1 MNITD
6 LQNLLEHKEWKALVE
21 RYTKEA
27 EDRKNSVL
35 LEYLEGTED
44 QSIYNFKHVAVE
56 QLKIAIELRSEVESI
71 DLPSAREFVKF
82 IDTVIGDYEKRI
94 KWQLVADAP
103 VYFSKTDI
111 EIRKASTRLEFI
123 KWLDNEIEKLKK
135 PKKDDDAFA
144 KIEEN

>member
-94 KWQLVADAP
+94 K
-103 VYFSKTDI
+103 
-111 EIRKASTRLEFI
+111 
-123 KWLDNEIEKLKK
+123 
-135 PKKDDDAFA
+135 
-144 KIEEN
+144 